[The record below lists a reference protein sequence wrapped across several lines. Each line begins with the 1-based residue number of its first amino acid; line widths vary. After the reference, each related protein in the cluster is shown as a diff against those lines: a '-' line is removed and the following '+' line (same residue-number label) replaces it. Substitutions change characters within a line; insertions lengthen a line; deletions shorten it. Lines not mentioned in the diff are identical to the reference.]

1 MYRRVCQEVCEELAL
16 GLIELDNILMKKRS
30 NDLRLIGFRERT
42 LVTLFGNLIL
52 KRRLY
57 RKEDG
62 NYIFLLDD
70 LLGLETGERVSDNV
84 KEMIRDLSEK
94 VSYREVSKVLEQFIP
109 SHVAHQTVH
118 RVVKKKAKDTERPEA
133 KLDKYDA
140 Y

>member
-1 MYRRVCQEVCEELAL
+1 MYRQICQDVCEELAQ
-16 GLIELDNILMKKRS
+16 GLMELDNILMKKRPH
-30 NDLRLIGFRERT
+30 DLRLIGFRERT
-42 LVTLFGNLIL
+42 LVTLFGNLAI

-70 LLGLETGERVSDNV
+70 LLGIENGERVSDNV
-84 KEMIRDLSEK
+84 KVMIQDLSEK
-94 VSYREVSKVLEQFIP
+94 ISYREVSKVLAQFIP

-118 RVVKKKAKDTERPEA
+118 RVVREKAKEA
-133 KLDKYDA
+133 EQSGFKPDKCDA